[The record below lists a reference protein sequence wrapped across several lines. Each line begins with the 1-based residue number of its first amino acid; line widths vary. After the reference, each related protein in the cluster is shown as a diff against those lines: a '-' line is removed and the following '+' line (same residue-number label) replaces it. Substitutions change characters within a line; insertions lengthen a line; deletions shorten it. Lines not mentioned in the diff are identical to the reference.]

1 VSQQL
6 VYSRGVGQY
15 RASEVHNAVL
25 DRMYKPN
32 GTRRGVIFCHGVGQT
47 ADSNIHGAGTNAD
60 KILALAA
67 AGYPV
72 LCCDLSASAYAG
84 ANWGNNDM
92 IAAIG
97 AAWTYLK
104 SPFGAKTDTVGL
116 YGSSMGA
123 CGLAWVRA
131 NLSSV
136 FAAGFSIPVLDV
148 NDIYQN
154 DKGGLRAGIGTAYG
168 VTFPASLGDLSTHSP
183 VNFGPS
189 DLASLPLGL
198 WPSSDDPVASNT
210 ASCQA
215 WDGRGATVTVTDL
228 GAVGHTSATVDP
240 QQVVAFFD
248 THGGR
253 A

>member
-1 VSQQL
+1 
-6 VYSRGVGQY
+6 VG
-15 RASEVHNAVL
+15 EVHVAVL
-25 DRMYKPN
+25 DRMHKPN
-32 GTRRGVIFCHGVGQT
+32 GSRRGIIFCHGVGQT
-47 ADSNIHGAGTNAD
+47 ADSNVYGVGANAD
-60 KILALAA
+60 KILALVA

-72 LCCDLSASAYAG
+72 LCCDLSASTYAG
-84 ANWGNNDM
+84 ANWGNDDM

-104 SPFGAKTDTVGL
+104 APVGAKPDQVGF

-131 NLSSV
+131 NRSSV
-136 FAAGFSIPVLDV
+136 FAAGFSIPALDV

-154 DKGGLRAGIGTAYG
+154 DKGALGAGIGTAYG
-168 VTFPASLGDLSTHSP
+168 VTFPAPLGDLSTHSP

-198 WPSSDDPVASNT
+198 WTSSDDPVASTT
-210 ASCQA
+210 AACKA
-215 WDGRGATVTVTDL
+215 WDGRGAAVTITDV

-240 QQVVAFFD
+240 QQVLAFFD
-248 THGGR
+248 AHGGR
-253 A
+253 S